1 MERMRG
7 VQHAAS
13 ISEVMRRLLV
23 WIGIAV
29 GVALVNQI
37 AVRAQTLVESP
48 IAGYSESL
56 TIGGSLTA
64 VSEFYTASGIAQRQ
78 PGFIQRFSGNLSANL
93 FGIRSGLSVLFST
106 EDNRFRQSLNAVQFQ
121 GRYHWIGLSAGMI
134 YPAFSPLIAGGIQ
147 LLGGQLTIDP
157 APLNVQLIIGRS
169 RRAIEGDTAAN
180 RKGVFRQMLYGG
192 SIGWQ
197 FADGTQLRL
206 QGLYAEDDPQ
216 SIQQRAGA
224 TPQRNAV
231 TALQWTASLFNR
243 LMVDLEAAASVFQRD
258 VESDT
263 IAIEELPQFVRNIFP
278 PNLALTLGYAV
289 RGNLSFQ
296 LAPVTA
302 TAFVR
307 YVSPAFV
314 SFALGTQL
322 NDLVEVRFNP
332 SVTFDRWSLN
342 ADVMVSEDNLLG
354 AKVRTSR
361 LRSLAIFGN
370 WVVSDAI
377 LLSAVGSW
385 YRQQVDPNYQVDS
398 LPIPK
403 TRSDVWNASVTT
415 SWSYRLIGLPMSSVV
430 TVQYQTVDLTINEI
444 PSGAGTQYNA
454 TVNCSQ
460 SLSLGAHSVV
470 LGVGVNWTNQMRNW
484 FGNLSWNMPLP
495 IGKQVSQLTM
505 TVSGYYGSGGTS
517 SSRNV
522 SAMVTWNYPLWRFL
536 TLTLNGRTQWVQS
549 TQTYWEL
556 VGNVGLTAS
565 L

>member
-1 MERMRG
+1 
-7 VQHAAS
+7 
-13 ISEVMRRLLV
+13 V
-23 WIGIAV
+23 WQPKQQVIRCVLWWLSIGIV
-29 GVALVNQI
+29 GVCAHWSVI
-37 AVRAQTLVESP
+37 WAQTLVDAP
-48 IAGYSESL
+48 VAGYSESL

-64 VSEFYTASGIAQRQ
+64 LSEFYTASGIAQRQ
-78 PGFIQRFSGNLSANL
+78 PGFIQRFSGNLSANV

-121 GRYHWIGLSAGMI
+121 GRYYWIGLSAGML

-157 APLNVQLIIGRS
+157 SPLNVQFVVGRS

-206 QGLYAEDDPQ
+206 QGLYAEDDPR
-216 SIQQRAGA
+216 SIQYRAGA

-231 TALQWTASLFNR
+231 AALQWTTSLFNK
-243 LMVDLEAAASVFQRD
+243 LMIDLEAAASVFQRD

-263 IAIEELPQFVRNIFP
+263 IAIEELPQFVRSIFP

-296 LAPVTA
+296 LAPVAT

-307 YVSPAFV
+307 YISPAFV

-322 NDLVEVRFNP
+322 NDLVEVRINP
-332 SVTFDRWSLN
+332 SLTFDRWSLN
-342 ADVMVSEDNLLG
+342 ADVMVSEDNLMG

-361 LRSLAIFGN
+361 LRSLAISGN
-370 WVVSDAI
+370 WMVSNAV

-385 YRQQVDPNYQVDS
+385 YRQQVDPNYSVDS
-398 LPIPK
+398 VPIPK
-403 TRSDVWNASVTT
+403 TRSDVWNATFT
-415 SWSYRLIGLPMSSVV
+415 ASWSYRLSGIPMSSVV
-430 TVQYQTVDLTINEI
+430 TAQYQTVNLTVDGMS
-444 PSGAGTQYNA
+444 SGVGTQYNA

-460 SLSLGAHSVV
+460 SLSWGDHSVV
-470 LGVGVNWTNQMRNW
+470 LGVGINWTDQVRNW
-484 FGNLSWNMPLP
+484 FGNLSWNAPLP
-495 IGKQVSQLTM
+495 IGKQVSQVTM
-505 TVSGYYGSGGTS
+505 TVSGYYGFGGVRNT
-517 SSRNV
+517 RNV
-522 SAMVTWNYPLWRFL
+522 SATATWNYPVWRFL
-536 TLTLNGRTQWVQS
+536 TLTLSSRTQWVWSSQS
-549 TQTYWEL
+549 YWEL
-556 VGNVGLTAS
+556 MGNVGVTAS